1 MIALDTNVLVRCLT
15 LDEPAQV
22 PAARCA
28 LEHATGI
35 FIAKTVLME
44 TEWVLRAAYK
54 LPRAHIHQ
62 MLMGVCGL
70 PHARLEH
77 AGHMAQALAD
87 YASGM
92 DFADAL
98 HVASSQADEGL
109 RTFDQKLVKAA
120 QARGHDVRL
129 AVEAVP

>member
-15 LDEPAQV
+15 LDDTGQV
-22 PAARCA
+22 PAARRA

-54 LPRAHIHQ
+54 LPREKIYQA
-62 MLMGVCGL
+62 LTAVCGL
-70 PHARLEH
+70 PHAHLEH
-77 AGHMAQALAD
+77 AGHVAQALAD
-87 YASGM
+87 YAAGM

-98 HVASSQADEGL
+98 HLAASQADEGL
-109 RTFDQKLVKAA
+109 HTFDQQMA
-120 QARGHDVRL
+120 QLALRRGHSVQL
-129 AVEAVP
+129 LTSTP